1 MPIHRTTKNGKPAMQ
16 YGTRGAKYT
25 YTAGNKA
32 SREAAKKKC
41 VKQRSPFSGAAASLL
56 ICEEENPVA
65 KRKTTSRPA
74 RTPIGPV
81 APPPMIG
88 RMQQSGMM
96 RFGDGQV
103 PPAVNIAARVR
114 KPTGRKAA
122 SSAPDPRRCRRK
134 PAG

>member
-1 MPIHRTTKNGKPAMQ
+1 
-16 YGTRGAKYT
+16 
-25 YTAGNKA
+25 
-32 SREAAKKKC
+32 
-41 VKQRSPFSGAAASLL
+41 
-56 ICEEENPVA
+56 VA
-65 KRKTTSRPA
+65 KRRITSRPA

-96 RFGDGQV
+96 RYGEGQV

-122 SSAPDPRRCRRK
+122 SAPTPTVVPTKTSGMTRMGDMLSQSPADIAAMMQRPTSPKTAGKKGRRK
-134 PAG
+134 

>member
-1 MPIHRTTKNGKPAMQ
+1 M
-16 YGTRGAKYT
+16 
-25 YTAGNKA
+25 
-32 SREAAKKKC
+32 
-41 VKQRSPFSGAAASLL
+41 
-56 ICEEENPVA
+56 A
-65 KRKTTSRPA
+65 KRRIASRPA

-122 SSAPDPRRCRRK
+122 SSAPRPTAVPTKTNRMARMGDMLSQSPADIAAMMHRPTTPNMASRKGRRR
-134 PAG
+134 

>member
-1 MPIHRTTKNGKPAMQ
+1 M
-16 YGTRGAKYT
+16 
-25 YTAGNKA
+25 
-32 SREAAKKKC
+32 
-41 VKQRSPFSGAAASLL
+41 
-56 ICEEENPVA
+56 A

-96 RFGDGQV
+96 RFGEGEV
-103 PPAVNIAARVR
+103 PPAVNVVARAR

-122 SSAPDPRRCRRK
+122 SAPAPTVVPTKTSGMTRMGDMLSQSPADIAAMMAKPTSPTTAGRKRRRRSQ
-134 PAG
+134 

>member
-1 MPIHRTTKNGKPAMQ
+1 M
-16 YGTRGAKYT
+16 
-25 YTAGNKA
+25 
-32 SREAAKKKC
+32 
-41 VKQRSPFSGAAASLL
+41 
-56 ICEEENPVA
+56 A

-88 RMQQSGMM
+88 RLQQSGMM
-96 RFGDGQV
+96 RFGEGQV

-122 SSAPDPRRCRRK
+122 SSAPRPTAVPTKTSGMTRMGDMLSQSPADIAAMMQRPASPKTAGKKGRRR
-134 PAG
+134 